1 MRKKRRK
8 KGGAMFSEGPMVEFK
23 REFSKR
29 ALKTIVAFAN
39 TNGGVLYLGIED
51 DGSVCGLDDP
61 DAVLLAVTNA
71 IRDSV
76 KPNPSMIAECEKV
89 EFEGKTV
96 VGVRVERGVDR
107 PYYLADK
114 GMRPE
119 GVYVREGAASYMA
132 CEAEIAAMLKAS
144 RRESFGSGRS
154 LRQNLTFEGT
164 RAYFEREGLEFGD
177 AQMRSLR
184 MVDQDVQ
191 FTNSCPT
198 SAMRLSSW
206 RTSLA

>member
-1 MRKKRRK
+1 
-8 KGGAMFSEGPMVEFK
+8 MFSEGPMVEFK

-29 ALKTIVAFAN
+29 ALKTVVAFAN

-96 VGVRVERGVDR
+96 VGVRVE
-107 PYYLADK
+107 
-114 GMRPE
+114 
-119 GVYVREGAASYMA
+119 
-132 CEAEIAAMLKAS
+132 
-144 RRESFGSGRS
+144 
-154 LRQNLTFEGT
+154 
-164 RAYFEREGLEFGD
+164 LE
-177 AQMRSLR
+177 
-184 MVDQDVQ
+184 
-191 FTNSCPT
+191 
-198 SAMRLSSW
+198 
-206 RTSLA
+206 